1 MKQIQLTHFRCFA
14 NLTVDLKPG
23 VNLLIGDNG
32 SGKTSILRA
41 CKYVLNAFFSG
52 FLDADNTKF
61 LQLESEDFQRRENDV
76 EILPEEPVQ
85 IDFLCD
91 VSHYDAVPL
100 RNGLYRPGEDGEL
113 FTLRKN
119 NSNHHTR
126 TLIAGLKTYRE
137 YTSVLLEH
145 YIDKKTARRQYALP
159 VLAAFSTEDI
169 HSSRRE
175 GTLRSRF
182 GQYKQKASFG
192 YRECLEGDGF
202 FPLWVHRLLCL
213 QEKGGG
219 DVELDVVRSSLLRA
233 LGESGCNLIRD
244 ISIRPNQGKVY
255 YQLTDGRE
263 VESDLLSDGHRRLI
277 FIVTDLAFRAALL
290 NKGLYGEES
299 ALKSRGTVLI
309 DEIDL
314 HLHPSL
320 QATILKGLRAAFP
333 GLQFIVTTHAPMVM
347 TGVASN
353 EENAVLCLR
362 YDPAASDYS
371 LREIE
376 TYGLDASTI
385 TRRVQNHI
393 PRDSDV
399 ARQLNELFEALDNDD
414 LDKGRRLLTGL
425 RERLGEALPELSQ
438 AEAIINFFV
447 GEQDAQDHEEG

>member
-1 MKQIQLTHFRCFA
+1 MRRCGKQGARKRHVSP
-14 NLTVDLKPG
+14 TVAPSATATTRHQTRQRQQG
-23 VNLLIGDNG
+23 QRRRG
-32 SGKTSILRA
+32 
-41 CKYVLNAFFSG
+41 G
-52 FLDADNTKF
+52 FGDADNTQF
-61 LQLESEDFQRRENDV
+61 LQLGSEDFQRRENDD
-76 EILPEEPVQ
+76 EILPEEPVR

-91 VSHYDAVPL
+91 ASHYDAVPL

-113 FTLRKN
+113 FTLQKN
-119 NSNHHTR
+119 NSNRHTR

-137 YTSVLLEH
+137 YTSALLEQ

-175 GTLRSRF
+175 VKSSFERF
-182 GQYKQKASFG
+182 GQYKQRASFG
-192 YRECLEGDGF
+192 YRECLGGDGL
-202 FPLWVHRLLCL
+202 FPFWVHRLLCL
-213 QEKGGG
+213 QEKG
-219 DVELDVVRSSLLRA
+219 DRNNVELDVVRSSLLRA
-233 LGESGCNLIRD
+233 LGETGCNLIRD
-244 ISIRPNQGKVY
+244 MSVRPNQGTVY

-263 VESDLLSDGHRRLI
+263 VESSLLSDGHKRLI

-290 NKGLYGEES
+290 NKGLYGAEC

-347 TGVASN
+347 TGVESN

-362 YDPAASDYS
+362 YDPATGYS

-385 TRRVQNHI
+385 TRRVQNRI
-393 PRDSDV
+393 PRDSGVDH
-399 ARQLNELFEALDNDD
+399 QLDELFEAIDNDD
-414 LDKGRRLLTGL
+414 LDTGRRLLSEL
-425 RERLGEALPELSQ
+425 RERFGEALPELSQ
-438 AEAIINFFV
+438 AEAMINFFV
-447 GEQDAQDHEEG
+447 GDQDDQD